1 MMRPGDIWGA
11 CPYRELLISRGRGQL
26 KHFVCYICTKADTVC
41 DPRYCLGPDEDR
53 ETVNEA
59 KGEMHEQEVR

>member
-11 CPYRELLISRGRGQL
+11 CPKRYVGWAMDGDRVGAWG
-26 KHFVCYICTKADTVC
+26 YICSKTQSYC

-53 ETVNEA
+53 EE
-59 KGEMHEQEVR
+59 KQHEQETD

>member
-11 CPYRELLISRGRGQL
+11 CPKRYVGWAMDGNRVGAWG
-26 KHFVCYICTKADTVC
+26 YICSKTQSYC